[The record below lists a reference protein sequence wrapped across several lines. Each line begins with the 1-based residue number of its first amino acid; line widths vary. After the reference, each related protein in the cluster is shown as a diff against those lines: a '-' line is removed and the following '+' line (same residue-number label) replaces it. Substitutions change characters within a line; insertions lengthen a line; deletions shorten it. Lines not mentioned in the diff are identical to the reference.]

1 MNKLL
6 IIYTELHGS
15 YLHFF
20 GTKAA
25 DGVGIPEKVKKE
37 IGEVLAN
44 CLRPEIDSVRYT
56 SATWLSVQ

>member
-1 MNKLL
+1 MVL
-6 IIYTELHGS
+6 ICI
-15 YLHFF
+15 FF